1 MTKQALLDYA
11 EANGIS
17 GVSSS
22 MTKAEI
28 IAVIEAA
35 ENEDEGQEGG

>member
-1 MTKQALLDYA
+1 MEDMTKQELLDYA
-11 EANGIS
+11 EAHGIS

-35 ENEDEGQEGG
+35 ENGNGGD